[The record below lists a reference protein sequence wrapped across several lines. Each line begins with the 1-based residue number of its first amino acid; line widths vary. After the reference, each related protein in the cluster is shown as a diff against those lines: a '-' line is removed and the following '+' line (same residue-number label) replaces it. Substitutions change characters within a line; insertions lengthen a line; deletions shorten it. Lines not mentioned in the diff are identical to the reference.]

1 MEKRKS
7 YMEDSGLREMAV
19 FFFFPHF
26 PSKDDSSKMIE
37 RDDQTPWDHFLKV
50 VKIRH
55 LYKGIIT

>member
-1 MEKRKS
+1 
-7 YMEDSGLREMAV
+7 MEDSGLREMAV